1 MASKKRQDQSL
12 HNLGDAADSNSP
24 SDRPTY
30 NLRAVVQ
37 RTGLKPDTL
46 RAWERRY
53 GLPVPNRTGGGHRVY
68 SEADVQCLLWL
79 IARQDEG
86 MNISQAVK
94 LWKTLEEEGRLP
106 AATES
111 PMAQTRST
119 DKIASYDSS
128 GGGIIED
135 LRRRWIDACATFSE
149 REAETILAQAF
160 ALYPPETVCVEM
172 LQKGL
177 NQIGMEWYRGK
188 YTTQQEHFASA
199 LAMRRLE
206 TLLAATPDPTQHGR
220 VVVACPAQEN
230 HTFSPLLVTVLLR
243 RRGWDV
249 VYLGANLPQ
258 EELAETVRAT
268 RPDLVVLVAQQ
279 LSTAATLLE
288 MSRMLATQR
297 VRVAYGGQIF
307 NMIPALREHIPAY
320 FLGTEL
326 AAAPMQ
332 IERLLMRPPLLPTA
346 QPVSRDYEAALD
358 EFQEKQA
365 QIDAYVWQV
374 MSAQGMPQSH
384 LNAAKHNFGRDL
396 TAALTLGNL
405 DYLGNDLNWI
415 AGLLSYRQISPEAL
429 VLYITVYAEAARRYL
444 GKSGRIIVEWLTR
457 LLNRH
462 GYTGAESHDQMN
474 VQPPVRN
481 VPNKNSGHRQTQ
493 ANGVRTSVNGDEVS

>member
-1 MASKKRQDQSL
+1 MASSKGQDQSSPKS
-12 HNLGDAADSNSP
+12 GESIEPQAP

-53 GLPVPNRTGGGHRVY
+53 GLPVPNRTEGGHRVY

-79 IARQDEG
+79 IARQEEG
-86 MNISQAVK
+86 MNISQAAK
-94 LWKTLEEEGRLP
+94 LWQTLEEEGQILSVN
-106 AATES
+106 ES
-111 PMAQTRST
+111 PMTQSRQVEQSGYESTR
-119 DKIASYDSS
+119 
-128 GGGIIED
+128 GGVIED
-135 LRRRWIDACATFSE
+135 LRHHWIEACSTFNE
-149 REAETILAQAF
+149 REAEIVMAQAF
-160 ALYPPETVCVEM
+160 ALYPAETVCVEL

-177 NQIGMEWYRGK
+177 HQIGMEWYRGQ

-220 VVVACPAQEN
+220 VIVACPAHEN
-230 HTFSPLLVTVLLR
+230 HTFSPLLLTVLLR

-258 EELAETVRAT
+258 EELIETVRAT
-268 RPDLVVLVAQQ
+268 HPDMVVLVAQQ
-279 LSTAATLLE
+279 LSTAASLLE
-288 MSRMLATQR
+288 MARLLSTHR

-307 NMIPALREHIPAY
+307 NMIPDLREHIPAY

-332 IERLLMRPPLLPTA
+332 VERILMRPPLLPTA
-346 QPVSRDYEAALD
+346 QPISHEYELALA
-358 EFQEKQA
+358 EFLEKQA

-374 MSAQGMPQSH
+374 MSAQGMPHSH
-384 LNAAKHNFGRDL
+384 LSAAKHNFGRDL

-405 DYLGNDLNWI
+405 DYMGNDLNWI

-429 VLYITVYAEAARRYL
+429 VLYITVYAEAARRSL
-444 GKSGRIIVEWLTR
+444 TEPGRLIVDWLMH
-457 LLNRH
+457 LLNKH
-462 GYTGAESHDQMN
+462 GYSGTENHEATTQGEGGHNGPS
-474 VQPPVRN
+474 RN
-481 VPNKNSGHRQTQ
+481 
-493 ANGVRTSVNGDEVS
+493 